1 MENAKCD
8 TDVNDCIIFAF
19 WREIVILLHA
29 NNKGADQHA
38 HLHSVISNF
47 IIHFLER
54 MIAKLS
60 FMYEKFQYSS

>member
-1 MENAKCD
+1 M
-8 TDVNDCIIFAF
+8 
-19 WREIVILLHA
+19 ILLHA

-38 HLHSVISNF
+38 HLRSVISNF

-60 FMYEKFQYSS
+60 YMYEKFQYSS